1 MPPFAFSVPLSR
13 ASLLLASALC
23 APWAQADTL
32 LASSPSGGTLSVA
45 LEPGRMAIGFQFT
58 TDASGYALD
67 TLTFRVF
74 DPAPGAQTHQIEVA
88 LAEFSNLPGRQTQS
102 FEATLLGNTVATA
115 DSLTVSLG
123 GWTLEPSTRYVMGFY
138 APTGVQVVVGN
149 QRISNLVLAPGWTGG
164 PTVREAFDGS
174 GNVLELLTLV
184 NTFYI
189 QYPAVTLTGEAVAP
203 IPEPAT
209 AWLALAGLGTL
220 GWRLRNARRR
230 VS

>member
-1 MPPFAFSVPLSR
+1 MTTFLSR
-13 ASLLLASALC
+13 ASLLLASALL

-32 LASSPSGGTLSVA
+32 LASSPSGGTVSVA

-67 TLTFRVF
+67 TLTFRLF

-88 LAEFSNLPGRQTQS
+88 LALFNDLPGRQTQS
-102 FEATLLGNTVATA
+102 FEATLLGDTVATA
-115 DSLTVSLG
+115 DSLTVDLG
-123 GWTLEPSTRYVMGFY
+123 GWTLEASTRYVIGFY
-138 APTGVQVVVGN
+138 APAGVQVVVGN
-149 QRISNLVLAPGWTGG
+149 QRIVDLLVAPGWTGG
-164 PTVREAFDGS
+164 PAVRQSANAPSIVQLATLANTV
-174 GNVLELLTLV
+174 
-184 NTFYI
+184 YI
-189 QYPAVTLTGEAVAP
+189 LYPAVTLTGEAVAP